1 MSRDNL
7 ARMENQKAPWL
18 GFDAYSISRERY
30 LELRNGCAAGKYSHE
45 TLSRACQGL
54 GFIEP
59 WILLSVQEGKSFDRM
74 QISWDLGETERPA
87 VSRSS
92 FYRFRR
98 RFFANLD
105 RELKE
110 RGVECETL

>member
-1 MSRDNL
+1 MSRRKRKSNKP
-7 ARMENQKAPWL
+7 AIPRI
-18 GFDAYSISRERY
+18 GYERY
-30 LELRNGCAAGKYSHE
+30 GLSENRLQELQAGCRSGKYPSE
-45 TLSRACQGL
+45 TLAAACV
-54 GFIEP
+54 GFEFVGP
-59 WILLSVQEGKSFDRM
+59 WVLLSVREGKSFDRM
-74 QISWDLGETERPA
+74 QISWDLGKAEGPA

-110 RGVECETL
+110 RGV